1 MPALVE
7 IGPLLAI
14 AVVVGLMQI
23 ILAVVF
29 VWYMHRRDCRYSVIE
44 KHRDQVMQSREHS
57 CHEFQRALNDNTLDA
72 FKQVVKHLAESK
84 TALDQSTRA
93 TMQVMRVLS
102 RFQAVK
108 PPEAGPLPNQGP
120 HI

>member
-1 MPALVE
+1 
-7 IGPLLAI
+7 
-14 AVVVGLMQI
+14 MQI

-120 HI
+120 HS